1 MSVAFISVVFY
12 EVVFYLCNVLRVQ
25 LYSSMTQNL
34 RWMFDITN
42 KIIDIMNKMFEIT
55 NKMLDIT
62 INITNILNSEETTLL
77 FAPIVC
83 NRGHFPQIKKL
94 NVTLWRQIKIK
105 DRNKVLGFILN
116 HYFFIWKKYCK
127 ANFNIFWGFKA
138 KILKYK
144 HIST

>member
-1 MSVAFISVVFY
+1 
-12 EVVFYLCNVLRVQ
+12 
-25 LYSSMTQNL
+25 
-34 RWMFDITN
+34 MFDITY
-42 KIIDIMNKMFEIT
+42 KIINIMNKMFEIT

-94 NVTLWRQIKIK
+94 KVTLWRQIKIK

-116 HYFFIWKKYCK
+116 HYFFI
-127 ANFNIFWGFKA
+127 
-138 KILKYK
+138 
-144 HIST
+144 